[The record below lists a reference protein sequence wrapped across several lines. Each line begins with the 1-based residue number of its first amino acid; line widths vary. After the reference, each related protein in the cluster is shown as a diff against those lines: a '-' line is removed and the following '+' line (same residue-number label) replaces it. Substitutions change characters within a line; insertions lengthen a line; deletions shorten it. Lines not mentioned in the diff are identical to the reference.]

1 MTALAQKKEVI
12 LEGER
17 AFANAIGA
25 AVFEKPQVTFWMILI
40 PILFL
45 HFIYRMEKFKSGRM
59 KFDAE
64 FMVTRRRAMDA
75 ALNALAANVPLDR
88 GELIRDSGLPAP
100 LQEPYG
106 AWVETLAD
114 HYRDLL
120 LAEGESFP
128 SLVRAAYGN
137 RTNFL
142 LTMNRLN
149 TVEREFYAAL
159 KPHLDAAGAAE
170 IIATI
175 EAHSQRLRRE
185 QAEAI
190 FS

>member
-1 MTALAQKKEVI
+1 MAALAQKKEVI
-12 LEGER
+12 LESER
-17 AFANAIGA
+17 TFANAIGA
-25 AVFEKPQVTFWMILI
+25 AVLEKPQVTLWMILI

-75 ALNALAANVPLDR
+75 ALNALTANAPLDR
-88 GELIRDSGLPAP
+88 EALIRDSGLPAP

-106 AWVETLAD
+106 AWVGTLAD

-120 LAEGESFP
+120 LAKGESFP

-149 TVEREFYAAL
+149 TVERDFYAAL
-159 KPHLDAAGAAE
+159 KPHLEAAGAAE

-190 FS
+190 FC